1 MKHFFI
7 MNPAAGKGTR
17 FHDLI
22 DEIHKVC
29 DRRGI
34 YYAVHVTER
43 IGEATEFVKKM
54 CQNSGE
60 PMRFYACGGDGTI
73 KEVASGLVGYD
84 HAELGI
90 IPMGTGNDFVRNFE
104 HTEQLF
110 NIDAQLDGET
120 RKIDLIKYNNKY
132 AINVI
137 NTGFDCEVAKQV
149 AVNRRSVF
157 LPSKLAYTTG
167 ILQKITK
174 FDTAIVNGKISFDNM
189 IHKGDKFQAC
199 VFANGRYYGG
209 GYKAAPASNFDDG
222 LLDCC
227 VIDKIPLTVFVGI
240 LSDYKAGKHLFNKK
254 APEILAYR
262 KCQKAELAFYH
273 PTDISVDGEIERIQG
288 KVSFSIVKDAVT
300 LSLPKA
306 CQPIPVEPAVAKAA
320 KKFNSRKN
328 IYNV

>member
-29 DRRGI
+29 DRRKV

-43 IGEATEFVKKM
+43 MGEATEFVKRM
-54 CQNSGE
+54 CKSSNE
-60 PMRFYACGGDGTI
+60 PIRFYACGGDGTI
-73 KEVASGLVGYD
+73 KEVAQGMIGYE
-84 HAELGI
+84 HAQLGI

-104 HTEQLF
+104 HNEQLF

-132 AINVI
+132 AINLI

-157 LPSKLAYTTG
+157 LPSKLAYTAG
-167 ILQKITK
+167 IAQKITQ
-174 FDTAIVNGKISFDNM
+174 FDTAIVNGKLYFDGVP
-189 IHKGDKFQAC
+189 HRGDKFQAC
-199 VFANGRYYGG
+199 VFANGSFYGG
-209 GYKAAPASNFDDG
+209 GYKAAPAARFDDG
-222 LLDCC
+222 LIDCC
-227 VIDKIPLTVFVGI
+227 IIDKLPLMVFVSI
-240 LSDYKAGKHLFNKK
+240 LGSYKAGTHLNNKK
-254 APEILAYR
+254 ATPILAYK
-262 KCQKAELAFYH
+262 KCKKVDLVFYR
-273 PTDISVDGEIERIQG
+273 PTDISVDGEIERVKG
-288 KVSFSIVKDAVT
+288 KVTFSVAKEAVT

-306 CQPIPVEPAVAKAA
+306 CQPIEIDSAVAKAA
-320 KKFNSRKN
+320 KRLNKKN
-328 IYNV
+328 YNA

>member
-7 MNPAAGKGTR
+7 MNPAAGKGNR

-22 DEIHKVC
+22 DNIHKVC
-29 DRRGI
+29 DRRKV

-54 CQNSGE
+54 CENSKE

-73 KEVASGLVGYD
+73 KEVASGLIGFD

-104 HTEQLF
+104 NNEQLF

-132 AINVI
+132 SVNVI

-149 AVNRRSVF
+149 SLNRRSVF
-157 LPSKLAYTTG
+157 VPSKLAYTAG
-167 ILQKITK
+167 IAQKITQ
-174 FDTAIVNGKISFDNM
+174 FDTAIVNGKLSFDGVP
-189 IHKGDKFQAC
+189 HRGDKFQAC
-199 VFANGRYYGG
+199 VFANGCYYGA
-209 GYKAAPASNFDDG
+209 GYKAAPAAQFNDG
-222 LLDCC
+222 ILDCC
-227 VIDKIPLTVFVGI
+227 IIDKISLMTFISI
-240 LSDYKAGKHLFNKK
+240 LGNYKAGTHLTDKK
-254 APEILAYR
+254 VPDVLAYK
-262 KCQKAELAFYH
+262 KCKKAELVFSR
-273 PTDISVDGEIERIQG
+273 PTDISVDGEIERVQG
-288 KVSFSIVKDAVT
+288 KVTFSVVKDAVT

-306 CQPIPVEPAVAKAA
+306 CQPIPTDPAVARAA
-320 KKFNSRKN
+320 KKFSNRN
-328 IYNV
+328 YNA